1 MGFSLGLIM
10 FYLQNF
16 LPDRFLS
23 LPPSG
28 NLVVPQ
34 NVNEKIC
41 LFPAV
46 LFFWW
51 FCRGLAGF
59 RRFLFGLQCLVSIL

>member
-41 LFPAV
+41 FFPPFC
-46 LFFWW
+46 FF
-51 FCRGLAGF
+51 GGF
-59 RRFLFGLQCLVSIL
+59 AEVWRDLGGFCLVCNV